1 MAYAFK
7 AIFSNEMKGLVF
19 PCEGT
24 GAVPFGPSYTNDTY
38 RACTIAGHQPGEALQ
53 VTGEDYLK
61 ASYDYDTDQMSLN
74 VFVVFLFWLLYI
86 GCNCAAMELL
96 DLSSGGYTRQVFKK
110 GKAPKQNDANTLV
123 QQADIQLDLGKKKE
137 KDTTFTWKDVN
148 YTVPV
153 KGGTRLLLDKVEGWI
168 KPGQMT
174 ALYVAYLIV
183 RFF

>member
-24 GAVPFGPSYTNDTY
+24 GAVPYGANYTDDTAK
-38 RACTIAGHQPGEALQ
+38 ACTIAGHVEGDGLFVRGEN
-53 VTGEDYLK
+53 YLD
-61 ASYDYDTDQMSLN
+61 SYYDYDSDLMN
-74 VFVVFLFWLLYI
+74 INIIAVMLFWFAYI
-86 GCNCAAMELL
+86 CLNCIAMELY
-96 DLSSGGYTRQVFKK
+96 DLEGGGYTRQVFKR
-110 GKAPKQNDANTLV
+110 GKAPKQNDANAVV
-123 QQADIQLDLGKKKE
+123 QATEVELDLVGKGDGIESK

-174 ALYVAYLIV
+174 AL
-183 RFF
+183 